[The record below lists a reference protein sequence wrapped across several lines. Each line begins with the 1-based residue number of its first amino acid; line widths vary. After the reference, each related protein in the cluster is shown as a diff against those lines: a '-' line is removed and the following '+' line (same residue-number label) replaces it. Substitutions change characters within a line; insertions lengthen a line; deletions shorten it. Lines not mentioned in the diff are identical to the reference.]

1 MESNEK
7 IGVRVSINTIIGNVI
22 LAFVKIL
29 VAFIANSH
37 AMMADGFHSMSDVIT
52 TVGVIVGLKLSNRP
66 EDVEHPYGHER
77 IESITSLFLSIV
89 LLGVALGIGY
99 SGIKNIVNGTVN
111 VPGSMAIAAAI
122 LSIAVKEWMYFYTI
136 KYAKQLNSASLKADA
151 WHHRSDSLSSIGA
164 LAGIIAARLGFPAMD
179 SVVAIVISVII
190 IKVAIDVLKESINQ
204 LIDTSAGNEL
214 NNIIETRIK
223 NIDGIRRIDLIRTR
237 QHASKIYV
245 DVEVSVDASI
255 SVEEGH
261 NIAMMIH
268 HSVEEEKNVKHCMV
282 HVNPYN

>member
-1 MESNEK
+1 
-7 IGVRVSINTIIGNVI
+7 
-22 LAFVKIL
+22 
-29 VAFIANSH
+29 
-37 AMMADGFHSMSDVIT
+37 
-52 TVGVIVGLKLSNRP
+52 
-66 EDVEHPYGHER
+66 
-77 IESITSLFLSIV
+77 
-89 LLGVALGIGY
+89 
-99 SGIKNIVNGTVN
+99 
-111 VPGSMAIAAAI
+111 MAIAAAI

>member
-111 VPGSMAIAAAI
+111 VPGSMAVAAAI

-190 IKVAIDVLKESINQ
+190 MKVAIDVLKESINQ

-223 NIDGIRRIDLIRTR
+223 NIDGIRRIDLIKTR

>member
-37 AMMADGFHSMSDVIT
+37 AMMADGFHSMPDVIT